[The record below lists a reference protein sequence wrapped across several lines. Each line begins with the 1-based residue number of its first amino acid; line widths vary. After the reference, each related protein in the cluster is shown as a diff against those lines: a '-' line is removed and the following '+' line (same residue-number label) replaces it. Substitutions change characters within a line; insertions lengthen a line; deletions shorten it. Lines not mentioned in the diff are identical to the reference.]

1 MSWKELLK
9 PDFRTLLSLF
19 FVIIVYEAYF
29 GIISNKIYDIF
40 LVFTYPGFSSI
51 FVLVILAIIVIGV
64 KSQVFIWSKIGKFIG
79 YDFKLNSN
87 RMIKNLIYI
96 FVLTALF
103 VIFLIMELINFI
115 YGNYTSFKFEVV
127 MNLSIKFLVFYF
139 VSILIVWIYDKRKK
153 K

>member
-115 YGNYTSFKFEVV
+115 YGNYPSFNFEVIT
-127 MNLSIKFLVFYF
+127 NLSIKFLVFYF
-139 VSILIVWIYDKRKK
+139 VSILIVWVYDKAKK

>member
-79 YDFKLNSN
+79 YDFKLSSN

-96 FVLTALF
+96 FALTVLF

>member
-1 MSWKELLK
+1 MNWKELLK
-9 PDFRTLLSLF
+9 PDFRILLSLF
-19 FVIIVYEAYF
+19 FVVIIYEVYF
-29 GIISNKIYDIF
+29 GIISNKIYDLF

-115 YGNYTSFKFEVV
+115 YGNYPSFNFEVIT
-127 MNLSIKFLVFYF
+127 NLSIKFLVFYF
-139 VSILIVWIYDKRKK
+139 VSILIVWVYDKAKK